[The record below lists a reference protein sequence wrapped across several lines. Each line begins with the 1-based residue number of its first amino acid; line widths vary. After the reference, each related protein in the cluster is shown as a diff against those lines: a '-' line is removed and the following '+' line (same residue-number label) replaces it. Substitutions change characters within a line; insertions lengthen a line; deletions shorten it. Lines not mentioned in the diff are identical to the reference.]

1 MARIGNR
8 LASAGLII
16 LGVAAFGCAAQTPF
30 QPDTGQALAPAG
42 SEGVSASTQANGGS
56 PPFVFPSGCCF
67 YQDRVVR
74 TVVPPAAMPQQG
86 IDNFYGFPAGASG
99 QLGVVAVAPGNT
111 NYHGGH
117 WAFFR
122 VDFNVAPVVL
132 ASEAAILAAQA
143 AGHVHRDPGAL
154 PGLQVS
160 DPTLSI

>member
-16 LGVAAFGCAAQTPF
+16 LGVAAFGCAAQTAF

-42 SEGVSASTQANGGS
+42 SEGVSATAQASGGP

-74 TVVPPAAMPQQG
+74 TVVPPAATPQQG
-86 IDNFYGFPAGASG
+86 IDNFYGFSAGAPG

-117 WAFFR
+117 WAFFS

-132 ASEAAILAAQA
+132 SSEAAILAAQA
-143 AGHVHRDPGAL
+143 AGHVTVTRVPARDFKCPIQ
-154 PGLQVS
+154 P
-160 DPTLSI
+160 